1 MVRFTGKTV
10 LVTGGSS
17 GIGLA
22 AAQAFLREGAK
33 VAISGRNADAL
44 QSAANDLDG
53 NVVTIQADVA
63 SIADIEA
70 MAAKVAASFGTLDAV
85 FVNAGIAKFAPAE
98 ATPAELLDQMMAINF
113 RGAFFTAQKLLPLM
127 EAGGAMVFN
136 TSINNQMGMP
146 NASVYAASKAAV
158 RSLVRTFANEWMSKG
173 IRVNAISPGPIE
185 TPIMSKVGLSQEQL
199 EGFAQSILPNI
210 PMGRFGKPDEIAKAV
225 LFAASD
231 DASFMT
237 GEEIVVDGGW
247 TGV

>member
-1 MVRFTGKTV
+1 MTRFIGKNV

-22 AAQAFLREGAK
+22 TAQAFLEEGAR
-33 VAISGRNADAL
+33 VAISGRNADTL
-44 QSAANDLDG
+44 KTAAQDLDG
-53 NVVTIQADVA
+53 RALVIQADVA
-63 SIADIEA
+63 SIDDLEK
-70 MAAKVAASFGTLDAV
+70 MTAKVAAGFGTLDAV

-98 ATPAELLDQMMAINF
+98 ATPPELLDQIMDINF
-113 RGAFFTAQKLLPLM
+113 KGAFFTAQKLLPLM
-127 EAGGAMVFN
+127 KNGSAMVFN

-146 NASVYAASKAAV
+146 NASIYAASKAAL
-158 RSLVRTFANEWMSKG
+158 RSLVRTFANEWISKG
-173 IRVNAISPGPIE
+173 IRANAISPGPIE
-185 TPIMSKVGLSQEQL
+185 TSMMGKLGLSQEQL
-199 EGFAQSILPNI
+199 AGFAQSILPNI

-247 TGV
+247 TEV